1 MDSPRWWTPKGD
13 LVIETLG
20 NGIISGILEKL
31 LQDKSAFKLLLLL
44 RRTSWKGPLLGLS
57 VALVTT
63 AVVLFIWRQ
72 KPIDELQKEI
82 GTLRIEN
89 AQLITRSRILVRETR
104 DLRRTNATY
113 VDDNKALTERIHT
126 LEHRT
131 LDLLETI
138 TEKEGSIQIQL
149 IKQIYKE
156 QILTLRIE
164 NAALSKKNE
173 TLCDTLNCSICFSQE
188 ANCLIRPCG
197 HTLCSDCYK
206 QIEKQWSQSS
216 KYHQNIGPS
225 CPFCRHEVIEVLPKY
240 H

>member
-1 MDSPRWWTPKGD
+1 
-13 LVIETLG
+13 
-20 NGIISGILEKL
+20 
-31 LQDKSAFKLLLLL
+31 
-44 RRTSWKGPLLGLS
+44 
-57 VALVTT
+57 
-63 AVVLFIWRQ
+63 
-72 KPIDELQKEI
+72 LQKEI

-156 QILTLRIE
+156 QILTLRNE
-164 NAALSKKNE
+164 NAALSKKK
-173 TLCDTLNCSICFSQE
+173 TKPYAIP
-188 ANCLIRPCG
+188 LIVPFVSLKRPIVS
-197 HTLCSDCYK
+197 SDPVATPFALTVTNK
-206 QIEKQWSQSS
+206 S
-216 KYHQNIGPS
+216 KNNGPSLQNITKILDLLA
-225 CPFCRHEVIEVLPKY
+225 PFVGTR
-240 H
+240 